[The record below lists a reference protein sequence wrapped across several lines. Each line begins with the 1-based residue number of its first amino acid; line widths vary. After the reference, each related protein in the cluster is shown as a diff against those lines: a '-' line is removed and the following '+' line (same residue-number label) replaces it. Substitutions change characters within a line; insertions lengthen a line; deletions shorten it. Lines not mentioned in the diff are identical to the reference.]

1 MPARLENVPSF
12 GSDDACPK
20 DRYTVVVL
28 GNSCVGKTAII
39 SQLLYG
45 SFDNEYRATV
55 EEFHQEEFEL
65 GEVTVTLD
73 VIDTTGSYS
82 FPAMRKLCIE
92 KGESSEG
99 SVTLVRREE
108 DHLSGPRNSKVASA
122 NPPSERFE
130 NMGGLLEISIAH
142 LIPIDPRRVGFLA
155 KKIWISIHSGDQKT
169 SDACEGQSSR
179 KQSFNIALIYRGRS
193 FQVMRSY

>member
-39 SQLLYG
+39 NQLLYG

-65 GEVTVTLD
+65 GDVTVSLD

-92 KGESSEG
+92 KGEF
-99 SVTLVRREE
+99 LE
-108 DHLSGPRNSKVASA
+108 D
-122 NPPSERFE
+122 
-130 NMGGLLEISIAH
+130 
-142 LIPIDPRRVGFLA
+142 PIRP
-155 KKIWISIHSGDQKT
+155 
-169 SDACEGQSSR
+169 
-179 KQSFNIALIYRGRS
+179 KQRQETDECKL
-193 FQVMRSY
+193 